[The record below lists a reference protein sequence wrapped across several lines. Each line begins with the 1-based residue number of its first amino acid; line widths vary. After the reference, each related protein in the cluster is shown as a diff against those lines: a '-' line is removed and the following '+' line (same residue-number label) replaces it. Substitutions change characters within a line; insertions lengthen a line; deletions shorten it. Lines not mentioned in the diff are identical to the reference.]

1 MSTDRIDR
9 DTFCR
14 TYVPM
19 ARAGK
24 TALEI
29 ANELGVDKPTDEEK
43 SQFVSQK
50 ASNYRKELRTDALAK
65 AKEAKLDE
73 EATKALVEATTAKLP
88 RLSKRTRTT
97 DSFVDF
103 LDELLAECDAD
114 PAEEGE
120 ESAEETATET
130 PE

>member
-1 MSTDRIDR
+1 
-9 DTFCR
+9 
-14 TYVPM
+14 M

-65 AKEAKLDE
+65 AKEAELDE